1 MGRGVVQPISSRN
14 RSIMMTPETFSILV
28 QRFFG
33 HLRSERNVS
42 EHTICAYRDSFR
54 LFLRYL
60 TEQRRLRVEK
70 ITFEAFSPEVI
81 LGFLAHIEVARG
93 STIRTRNSRLTA
105 IRAFVR
111 FALSQGI
118 PEFLPVGQRILNIP
132 IKRANKPLLGF
143 MDSKEIDAVLSAI
156 NLSSWSGRR
165 DHLLFTLL
173 FNTGGRIS
181 EVLQMRPGDIR
192 HRVVQLH
199 GKGRKDREVPIWPQ
213 TEKAIRGWCKYDRP
227 DNAQYMITSAKGA
240 QLSRRAAALRLK
252 LAIRSAS
259 AQCPSLRNRR
269 ITLHTWRH
277 STAMSLLR
285 AGVPAEMIAL
295 YLGHEQ
301 LTTTHGYIEADMTLK
316 QQCLDKIREPPARR
330 TRRHRS
336 SHLLE
341 FLQAL

>member
-1 MGRGVVQPISSRN
+1 
-14 RSIMMTPETFSILV
+14 MTPEIFSVLV
-28 QRFFG
+28 QRFFA

-60 TEQRRLRVEK
+60 HEHQHLRPEK
-70 ITFEAFSPEVI
+70 VTFESFSPEVI
-81 LGFLAHIEVARG
+81 LGFLRHIEAMRG
-93 STIRTRNSRLTA
+93 NSIRTRNSRLTA

-132 IKRANKPLLGF
+132 IKRANRPLLGF
-143 MDSKEIDAVLSAI
+143 MDSLEIDAILNAI
-156 NLSSWSGRR
+156 NLSTWSGRR

-181 EVLQMRPGDIR
+181 EVLQMRPEDIH
-192 HRVVQLH
+192 HRIVHLH

-213 TEKAIRGWCKYDRP
+213 TEKAIRGWCKHDRP
-227 DNAQYMITSAKGA
+227 ANAQYLITSAKGA
-240 QLSRRAAALRLK
+240 PLSRRAAALRLR
-252 LAIRSAS
+252 LAIHGARGR
-259 AQCPSLRNRR
+259 CPSLKNRR

-295 YLGHEQ
+295 WLGHEQ
-301 LTTTHGYIEADMTLK
+301 LTTTHGYIEADLTMK
-316 QQCLDKIREPPARR
+316 QQCLDKLRKPAARQPRR
-330 TRRHRS
+330 PRNS
-336 SHLLE
+336 QLLE

>member
-1 MGRGVVQPISSRN
+1 
-14 RSIMMTPETFSILV
+14 MMTPETFSILV

-33 HLRSERNVS
+33 HLRSERS
-42 EHTICAYRDSFR
+42 MSDHTICAYRDSFR

-60 TEQRRLRVEK
+60 SEQRHLRPEK
-70 ITFEAFSPEVI
+70 VTFEAFSPETI
-81 LGFLAHIEVARG
+81 LGFLGHIEAARG
-93 STIRTRNSRLTA
+93 NTIRTRNSRLTA

-118 PEFLPVGQRILNIP
+118 PEFLLVGQRILNIP
-132 IKRANKPLLGF
+132 IKCASKPLLGF
-143 MDSKEIDAVLSAI
+143 MDSQEIDSVLSTI

-181 EVLQMRPGDIR
+181 EVLKVRPEDI
-192 HRVVQLH
+192 HRRIVRLH

-213 TEKAIRGWCKYDRP
+213 TEKAIRGWCKHDRP
-227 DNAQYMITSAKGA
+227 ASAQYLITSAKGTA
-240 QLSRRAAALRLK
+240 LSRRAAALRLR
-252 LAIRSAS
+252 LAISGACDR
-259 AQCPSLRNRR
+259 CPSLKNKR

-277 STAMSLLR
+277 STAMSLLK

-295 YLGHEQ
+295 WLGHEQ
-301 LTTTHGYIEADMTLK
+301 LTTTHGYIEADLTMK
-316 QQCLDKIREPPARR
+316 QQCLDKLRKPVARQA
-330 TRRHRS
+330 RRHRS

>member
-1 MGRGVVQPISSRN
+1 
-14 RSIMMTPETFSILV
+14 MTPETFSILV

-42 EHTICAYRDSFR
+42 QHTICAYRDSFR

-60 TEQRRLRVEK
+60 TEQRHLRPEK
-70 ITFEAFSPEVI
+70 VTFQAFSPDVV
-81 LGFLAHIEVARG
+81 LGFLGHIEGARG
-93 STIRTRNSRLTA
+93 NTIRTRNSRLTA

-132 IKRANKPLLGF
+132 IKRTSKPLLGF
-143 MDSKEIDAVLSAI
+143 MDNKEIDAVLGAI
-156 NLSSWSGRR
+156 NLSTWSGRR
-165 DHLLFTLL
+165 DHLLFTVL

-181 EVLQMRPGDIR
+181 EVLQMRPEDVH
-192 HRVVQLH
+192 HRIARLH

-213 TEKAIRGWCKYDRP
+213 TERAIRSWCKHDRP
-227 DNAQYMITSAKGA
+227 PNAQYLITSAKGV
-240 QLSRRAAALRLK
+240 QISRRAAALRLK
-252 LAIRSAS
+252 LAIHSAC
-259 AQCPSLRNRR
+259 ARCPSLRNRR
-269 ITLHTWRH
+269 ISLHTWRH

-295 YLGHEQ
+295 WLGHEQ
-301 LTTTHGYIEADMTLK
+301 LTTTHGYIEADLTLK
-316 QQCLDKIREPPARR
+316 QQCLDKLRMPAARGA
-330 TRRHRS
+330 RRHRT

-341 FLQAL
+341 FLHAL

>member
-1 MGRGVVQPISSRN
+1 
-14 RSIMMTPETFSILV
+14 MTPEVFAVLV
-28 QRFFG
+28 QRFFS

-60 TEQRRLRVEK
+60 FEYRHLRPEK
-70 ITFEAFSPEVI
+70 VTFESFTPDVI
-81 LGFLAHIEVARG
+81 LGFLRHVEAMRG
-93 STIRTRNSRLTA
+93 NSIRTRNSRLTA

-132 IKRANKPLLGF
+132 IKRASRPLLGF
-143 MDSKEIDAVLSAI
+143 MDGLEIDAVLSAI
-156 NLSSWSGRR
+156 NLSTWSGRR

-181 EVLQMRPGDIR
+181 EVLKMRPEDIR
-192 HRVVQLH
+192 HRIVRLH
-199 GKGRKDREVPIWPQ
+199 GKGRKEREVPIWPQ
-213 TEKAIRGWCKYDRP
+213 TEKAIRGWCKHDRP
-227 DNAQYMITSAKGA
+227 ANSQYLITSAKGA
-240 QLSRRAAALRLK
+240 PLSRRAAALRLR
-252 LAIRSAS
+252 LAVHGARTR
-259 AQCPSLRNRR
+259 CPSLRSRR

-285 AGVPAEMIAL
+285 SGVPAEMIAL
-295 YLGHEQ
+295 WLGHEQ
-301 LTTTHGYIEADMTLK
+301 LTTTHGYIEADLTMK
-316 QQCLDKIREPPARR
+316 QQCLDKLRKPAVRQAH
-330 TRRHRS
+330 RHRT

>member
-1 MGRGVVQPISSRN
+1 
-14 RSIMMTPETFSILV
+14 MMTPETFSILV

-33 HLRSERNVS
+33 HLRAERNVS

-60 TEQRRLRVEK
+60 TEQRRLRPEK
-70 ITFEAFSPEVI
+70 VTFEAFSPEVI
-81 LGFLAHIEVARG
+81 LGFLGHIEAARG
-93 STIRTRNSRLTA
+93 NTIRTRNSRLTA

-143 MDSKEIDAVLSAI
+143 MDNKEIDAVLSAI
-156 NLSSWSGRR
+156 NLSTWSGRR
-165 DHLLFTLL
+165 DHLMFTLL

-181 EVLQMRPGDIR
+181 EVLQMRPADVR
-192 HRVVQLH
+192 HRIVRLH
-199 GKGRKDREVPIWPQ
+199 GKGRKDREVPIWPE
-213 TEKAIRGWCKYDRP
+213 TEKTIRGWCKYDRP
-227 DNAQYMITSAKGA
+227 ENAQYLITSAKGA

-252 LAIRSAS
+252 LAIRGAC
-259 AQCPSLRNRR
+259 ARCPSLRNRR

-285 AGVPAEMIAL
+285 AGVQAEIIAL
-295 YLGHEQ
+295 WLGHEQ
-301 LTTTHGYIEADMTLK
+301 LTTTHGYIEADLTLK
-316 QQCLDKIREPPARR
+316 QQCLDQLRKPTVRQA
-330 TRRHRS
+330 RRHRT